1 MQRKR
6 SPPPP
11 PLNAIEQQELTAWI
25 NLSSSKL
32 PDVVKNAFL
41 HYTLLLEGLSGNQRT
56 LNSILAQ
63 LRRALGISPS
73 SERRKNSGDPIGPSA
88 QPGDPRPKN
97 AREKLCQDLD
107 RLKRLANWH
116 KNIARRQRLKAKGLT
131 DKLMRIEDI
140 VLSSQDEAEIAQEH
154 KELMEHFALGEKAE
168 PALES
173 PREAFM
179 RGADV
184 KIEEEF
190 EVAQVDPE
198 LLEGEEIVAR
208 MSEERTRYGFNI
220 SVAKVS
226 VQVEKIVVKDDT
238 TTRIISASTREIGP
252 PKMDVTWEFL
262 ANMAI
267 MVAQYAMPF
276 NRLGSLLT
284 TPDKTFT
291 SASLSRMFAYV
302 AQRFAPVYL
311 HNFHSLADAKILSG
325 DDTSNKVVEFTR
337 FMKGKADENAAS
349 NDPPW
354 QSYATQEAA
363 EKTIANQARPSL
375 GALTAR
381 YLGFE
386 FERKDGK
393 GAKKA
398 LQTTLLWGRG
408 ESDDPRSTIVF
419 YRSHIG
425 GFGNLLSICVGNRNP
440 DLKHLI
446 VQSDLSSVNLISD
459 PLLAAHFTI
468 EHAGCASHAR
478 RPFAIYEDDD
488 PDLTTYMLHLF
499 KGLYIDEKGLDLH
512 GRNEE
517 NVHAVRTIDSRRTWE
532 QIKELAEQI
541 TEKWSKSTNLGD
553 AAHYILR
560 HYKKLT
566 AYLDNS
572 RLSISNDFSERLLR
586 MEKLIQANAFFRNSL
601 EGRFALDINRSILQ
615 TAIAA
620 HAPILDYVTYVL
632 RASPEEVDAHP
643 EAFTALAYTRN
654 NPRVSTEEA

>member
-1 MQRKR
+1 MVRKKAP
-6 SPPPP
+6 SPPS
-11 PLNAIEQQELTAWI
+11 LNAPEQQELAAWI
-25 NLSSSKL
+25 AQSSAEL
-32 PDVVKNAFL
+32 PEVVKNAFL
-41 HYTLLLEGLSGNQRT
+41 HYTLLLEGLSGSQRS
-56 LNSILAQ
+56 LNSILEQ
-63 LRRALGISPS
+63 LRRALGIIPS

-97 AREKLCQDLD
+97 AREKLCYDLD
-107 RLKRLANWH
+107 RLNRLSTWH
-116 KNIARRQRLKAKGLT
+116 RNIAKKQRSKAKDLT
-131 DKLMRIEDI
+131 KKLMKTEDI
-140 VLSSQDEAEIAQEH
+140 VLSAQEEAEVAQEH
-154 KELMEHFALGEKAE
+154 KELMEYFALGEKAV

-184 KIEEEF
+184 KVEEEF
-190 EVAQVDPE
+190 EIAQVAPA

-208 MSEERTRYGFNI
+208 LSEERTRYGFNI
-220 SVAKVS
+220 SIAKVS
-226 VQVEKIVVKDDT
+226 VQVEKVVVKDDAS
-238 TTRIISASTREIGP
+238 TRIISASTREIGP
-252 PKMDVTWEFL
+252 AKMDVTWEFL

-311 HNFHSLADAKILSG
+311 YNFNRLANATILSG
-325 DDTSNKVVEFTR
+325 DDTANKVIEFTR
-337 FMKGKADENAAS
+337 FMKGKMADPAAS
-349 NDPPW
+349 SEPPW
-354 QSYATQEAA
+354 HLYATREAA
-363 EKTIANQARPSL
+363 EQTIARQAHPSL
-375 GALTAR
+375 GVLTAR
-381 YLGFE
+381 NLGFE
-386 FERKDGK
+386 FARKDGN
-393 GAKKA
+393 GAKKS

-408 ESDDPRSTIVF
+408 ENDDPRSTIVF

-425 GFGNLLSICVGNRNP
+425 GFGNLLSMCIANRNP

-459 PLLAAHFTI
+459 PILAARFTI

-478 RPFAIYEDDD
+478 RPFALYENDD
-488 PDLTTYMLHLF
+488 PDLTERMLHLF
-499 KGLYIDEKGLDLH
+499 KGLYINEKGLDLH

-517 NVHAVRTIDSRRTWE
+517 NVRAVRTIDSRRTWE
-532 QIKELAEQI
+532 EIKEVAEMATQ
-541 TEKWSKSTNLGD
+541 KWSKSTKLGE

-586 MEKLIQANAFFRNSL
+586 MEKLIQANAFFRNSI

-632 RASPEEVDAHP
+632 RASPDEVEANP
-643 EAFTALAYTRN
+643 EAYTALAYTRS
-654 NPRVSTEEA
+654 NPRAGADQI